1 MSSFLKRMGWRD
13 RVGAATLGL
22 CFAEVALV
30 ALMLWASIDYRN
42 TVSARSEGNQTSLAL
57 DGVLLALVDSETGQR
72 GYLITG
78 DDRFLEPY
86 RDGLSRLDAEFAKAT
101 ALTEDDR
108 QQAARLRELR
118 PILDAKVADLS
129 NSVALRAADAES
141 ARVALVEGP
150 GKELLDEIR
159 GRLGVLRSVTTS
171 EVARREARATDLA
184 RISAVAAIGL
194 AVLTVTMVSALAYL
208 VTRRAEAT
216 LLRQETTAKD
226 EFVGFVAHELR
237 GPIAI
242 IAGNAQLLAAQAS
255 IPEGDLSDSLSE
267 IVDRSE
273 RLESIVATLLSLAK
287 AESGQLENE
296 PVLLQRVLGK
306 VVASHKRRF
315 PAREVC
321 VDLPDELPDV
331 LADRDALEQVIL
343 NLFTNAERYGDAH
356 APISV
361 EVRVDSPKLLL
372 SVANSGPQLD
382 PAEFENVFQ
391 PFFRLQRSST
401 IIGIGLGLTVC
412 QRLVGA
418 QGGSMMAEALPEGG
432 ARFGFSLP
440 IAPTDGNV
448 E

>member
-1 MSSFLKRMGWRD
+1 MPNFLKRMGWRD

-22 CFAEVALV
+22 CLAELALV
-30 ALMLWASIDYRN
+30 ALTVWTSIDYQN
-42 TVSARSEGNQTSLAL
+42 TVSARNQGNKTKLAL

-86 RDGLSRLDAEFAKAT
+86 SASTARLGAELSKVAALVAGDATQE
-101 ALTEDDR
+101 
-108 QQAARLRELR
+108 ARLRALR
-118 PILDAKVADLS
+118 PLVDEKVLELS
-129 NSVALRAADAES
+129 ATVALRAAAADAVR
-141 ARVALVEGP
+141 AAVTKDKDKGLM
-150 GKELLDEIR
+150 DDIR
-159 GRLGVLRSVTTS
+159 GRLDVMRGTTAAD
-171 EVARREARATDLA
+171 VARREARATDLA
-184 RISAVAAIGL
+184 RIFAGATIGL
-194 AVLTVTMVSALAYL
+194 AALTVTMVLALTYL
-208 VTRRAEAT
+208 VQRRDENAF
-216 LLRQETTAKD
+216 LRETSRAKD

-242 IAGNAQLLAAQAS
+242 IAGNARLLAADAS
-255 IPEGDLSDSLSE
+255 IPEGDLSDSLTE

-306 VVASHKRRF
+306 VVTSHKRRF
-315 PAREVC
+315 PAREVR
-321 VDLPDELPDV
+321 VDLPDEFPAV
-331 LADRDALEQVIL
+331 LANRDALEQVIL
-343 NLFTNAERYGDAH
+343 NLFTNAERYGDGR

-361 EVRVDSPKLLL
+361 EVRVDPPKLLL
-372 SVANSGPQLD
+372 SVANFGPRLNR
-382 PAEFENVFQ
+382 AEFENVFQ

-401 IIGIGLGLTVC
+401 IVGIGLGLTVC